1 MTASLSLILSSIW
14 CWLWIPPRS
23 GVFVF
28 DVLSDVINGVNFINN
43 GDPIWGSVIIATTF
57 LPATCLLVV
66 GAIIWF
72 LDDKVSCYQR
82 VIFFIL
88 LPLLGPFA
96 TAFATPA
103 YIFYVVFVFV
113 RKLKDPSYVSNHADF
128 FFRMNAYRGK
138 SRFAQPA
145 DLLKVV
151 EALLEANIQAI
162 IGTCLLHNQ
171 YFSTSVFL
179 IGFPKIIYV

>member
-1 MTASLSLILSSIW
+1 MGKRHNCDHVSPGNIY
-14 CWLWIPPRS
+14 
-23 GVFVF
+23 
-28 DVLSDVINGVNFINN
+28 
-43 GDPIWGSVIIATTF
+43 
-57 LPATCLLVV
+57 LVV
-66 GAIIWF
+66 GAIIWL
-72 LDDKVSCYQR
+72 LDDRVSCYQR

-151 EALLEANIQAI
+151 EALSEADIQAI

-171 YFSTSVFL
+171 YFSRSVY
-179 IGFPKIIYV
+179 IIVFPKIIYFSSFSSLCALEQRCRIRQLHNLLLPNWWTPF